1 MSSSETILDVPG
13 PGFLQKLGRGRRASA
28 LSFVIALSVH
38 AALIGMAVWYVGS
51 VTLFVPPH
59 VVLPKGVAA
68 EVDGSDG
75 GLAVRF
81 TQDPPPVDAPP
92 ADAPPVKLKE
102 LLAPPPAEFEPPQ
115 PTHAPA
121 LATEQGTSDFGPLPE
136 MSAASALPPA
146 HVGRPAPNFG
156 AADAPSQETPAST
169 IPPLADAASEG
180 GTASSGKGKGN
191 GGGPQGV
198 VDGMPVPSIRNKY
211 PDYPDD
217 AKRRGWTGTV
227 RLELDLDETGRVTA
241 ARVIRSCGH
250 EVLDRAA
257 LEAARTWVFS
267 PATMG
272 GRPVPITVP
281 VPVNY
286 ALESR

>member
-1 MSSSETILDVPG
+1 M
-13 PGFLQKLGRGRRASA
+13 
-28 LSFVIALSVH
+28 LSFLIALSVH
-38 AALIGMAVWYVGS
+38 AALVGMAVWYVGS
-51 VTLFVPPH
+51 VALFVPPH

-75 GLAVRF
+75 GLTVRF
-81 TQDPPPVDAPP
+81 TQDAPPMDTPP
-92 ADAPPVKLKE
+92 ADAPQVNLKE
-102 LLAPPPAEFEPPQ
+102 LLAPPPAEFEPPE
-115 PTHAPA
+115 PTRAPA
-121 LATEQGTSDFGPLPE
+121 VAVEQGTSDFGPLPE

-146 HVGRPAPNFG
+146 HIGRPAPNVG
-156 AADAPSQETPAST
+156 AVDTSPQEIAATT
-169 IPPLADAASEG
+169 TPPLADAASEG
-180 GTASSGKGKGN
+180 GTASSGKGEGN

-198 VDGMPVPSIRNKY
+198 VDGMPVPSVRNKY
-211 PDYPDD
+211 PDYPED

-241 ARVIRSCGH
+241 ARVMQSCGH

-257 LEAARTWVFS
+257 LEAAKSWVFS

-272 GRPVPITVP
+272 GRPVPVTVP

-286 ALESR
+286 ALQSR

>member
-1 MSSSETILDVPG
+1 VSSFETIPDVPG
-13 PGFLQKLGRGRRASA
+13 PGFLGKLGRGRRAFV
-28 LSFVIALSVH
+28 LSFGIALSVH
-38 AALIGMAVWYVGS
+38 AALIGAAVWYVGS
-51 VTLFVPPH
+51 VALFVPPH

-68 EVDGSDG
+68 EVNGSDG
-75 GLAVRF
+75 SVALRM
-81 TQDPPPVDAPP
+81 TQDPPPVNAPP
-92 ADAPPVKLKE
+92 ATEPPVKLKD
-102 LLAPPPAEFEPPQ
+102 LLAPPPAEFEPPE
-115 PTHAPA
+115 ASREVSVRA
-121 LATEQGTSDFGPLPE
+121 AEGTSDFGPLPE
-136 MSAASALPPA
+136 MSASSALPPEHA
-146 HVGRPAPNFG
+146 GRPAPMFD
-156 AADAPSQETPAST
+156 AAETDRNEPPPTTA
-169 IPPLADAASEG
+169 PPLADVAPAG
-180 GTASSGKGKGN
+180 GTTTSGHGHGN

-198 VDGMPVPSIRNKY
+198 VDGMPVPSTRNKY
-211 PDYPDD
+211 PEYPDD

-286 ALESR
+286 ALETR